1 MGRRILGRRARIQH
15 ARIIEGEGAGKQRA
29 SAIARRPVLAL
40 LIGVVTLGVIAVPAL
55 SLRLG
60 MPDDS
65 TAAPDTTQRKAYDL
79 VSAGF
84 GPGFNA
90 PLVVVVDTKAGGS
103 AKVPADQVAQA
114 IRGLDDVAVVAPA
127 TLNPAGDTALLTVI
141 PESGPSAAETEDLVH
156 AIRQLD
162 GTVTGANVGHE

>member
-1 MGRRILGRRARIQH
+1 
-15 ARIIEGEGAGKQRA
+15 
-29 SAIARRPVLAL
+29 
-40 LIGVVTLGVIAVPAL
+40 
-55 SLRLG
+55 
-60 MPDDS
+60 
-65 TAAPDTTQRKAYDL
+65 